1 MTIKKNNQINPLAP
15 VVKSVGLTPAEYELR
30 MIQDAA
36 KRSSLS
42 KPLLIKNSVAEP
54 TVDEL
59 MNFKPS
65 TDGAIFNLSTSATG
79 KKTGEQHTLAFEG
92 YNGGPVK
99 LRDHGFQYDMYYNIA
114 GITYHNKVPILY
126 EHWTPLGH
134 TTSVTKTATQL
145 SGEGVPS
152 FPSEARA
159 KVIEALDNGFPFQ
172 ASMGLR
178 VENDDDIEL
187 LPKGQTRI
195 INGRNVVGPCYI
207 CNSSFME
214 EMTITMSGRDNS
226 TSFTLLNGAAAI
238 MLKNSATRINNSTPP
253 GEGTPPVVPPTTPP
267 IVPPTPPAPLQNST
281 PPSPPTPPV
290 TPPVVPPAPNPGQQQ
305 LSIPRG
311 NALMEQF
318 KLSKLMNVYSEN
330 MDIIENGLAQG
341 HSTDQIEQAIKLHRW
356 ENGLAKVPAMKDSS
370 TASSATQNI
379 EINFA
384 LSFGVTPETLEKK
397 GYDRKLIDN
406 AESKVRW
413 SFIESMV
420 NIANCNEGSQRFT
433 GFSDVEYMMGE
444 IKNSNRRNLLG
455 IQNSSSSNIDMPN
468 MFKRVS
474 EFKLEERWA
483 LQPPFATRFL
493 KEESNQNFKPTQRIR
508 PGGGEIWEQIKANGG
523 KLPMTQFGTERAYTS
538 VLDTV
543 GQLAIFPREVIV
555 NDELDVI
562 SELLMAMVEG
572 AMVVPDI
579 KLGFRMLVQPSAAST
594 FWVNA
599 DNSRTSFGLT
609 RANLSTA
616 YNDLRTYNEDRGRN
630 LVQLIEDRWVLL
642 TSVELEETAWD
653 IIKQD
658 RIVNEPT
665 ATGKVGDKNY
675 WFNKLDLEKFNQMA
689 NTSLFGPGP
698 FVSAGTWMLWPKAK
712 QFSPYSITYLRGQKR
727 PTVETVELPEN
738 MLGFG
743 VRGYWDVEI
752 NERERLAIGRYRA

>member
-1 MTIKKNNQINPLAP
+1 MTLKNSKPTNKFANFEQA
-15 VVKSVGLTPAEYELR
+15 VK
-30 MIQDAA
+30 QNAA
-36 KRSSLS
+36 K
-42 KPLLIKNSVAEP
+42 PLGVPGKYLINNSVQEP

-65 TDGAIFNLSTSATG
+65 TDGAIFNLSTTATG
-79 KKTGEQHTLAFEG
+79 KKNGEERLLAFEG

-99 LRDHGFQYDMYYNIA
+99 LRDYGMQYDMYYNIA
-114 GITYHNKVPILY
+114 GITYLSKVPILY

-134 TTSVTKTATQL
+134 TTTVTKTTTQL

-152 FPSEARA
+152 FPSEARS

-178 VENDDDIEL
+178 VENDEDIEFL
-187 LPKGQTRI
+187 AKGQTRLV
-195 INGRNVVGPCYI
+195 NGRNVVGPCYI
-207 CNSSFME
+207 CNRSFME

-253 GEGTPPVVPPTTPP
+253 GEGGTPPVGSPAPLQNANPPVSPSGLPLGST
-267 IVPPTPPAPLQNST
+267 PAPLQNST
-281 PPSPPTPPV
+281 PPVVPPIQQPTPPV
-290 TPPVVPPAPNPGQQQ
+290 APNPGQQQ

-311 NALMEQF
+311 NALLEQF
-318 KLSKLMNVYSEN
+318 KLSKLMSIYSEN

-341 HSTDQIEQAIKLHRW
+341 KTTDEIEQAIKLHRW

-406 AESKVRW
+406 ANSQVRW

-420 NIANCNEGSQRFT
+420 NIANNNEGQKRFT
-433 GFSDVEYMMGE
+433 GFSDVEYMMDE
-444 IKNSNRRNLLG
+444 IKNSNRRSLIG
-455 IQNSSSSNIDMPN
+455 IKNTSVSAIDMPN

-508 PGGGEIWEQIKANGG
+508 PGGGEIWEQLKANGG
-523 KLPMTQFGTERAYTS
+523 KLPMTQFGTEKAYTT

-543 GQLAIFPREVIV
+543 GQLAIFPREVVI

-579 KLGFRMLVQPSAAST
+579 KLGFKMLVQASAAST

-599 DNSRTSFGLT
+599 DNSRTSFALT

-616 YNDLRTYNEDRGRN
+616 YNDLRTYNEDRGKN
-630 LVQLIEDRWVLL
+630 LVQLIEDRWILL
-642 TSVELEETAWD
+642 TSIELEETAWD

-658 RIVNEPT
+658 RIVNDTT
-665 ATGKVGDKNY
+665 ANTKTGDKNY
-675 WFNKLDLEKFNQMA
+675 WFNKMDLEKFNQMA
-689 NTSLFGPGP
+689 NTSLFGAGP
-698 FVSAGTWMLWPKAK
+698 FVSSGTWMLWPKAK